1 MKRIL
6 LIAIVMMA
14 APALLIADDKKKK
27 TANAGKPAPTV
38 SPNPEVRNEIHWITD
53 MNELEAK
60 MQASP
65 KKVIFDVYTDWCG
78 WCKKMDADTYRNPD
92 LIKYVNNNFYAVKL
106 DAERKDAFTFQGKE
120 YKFEPQYRANTFAVE
135 IMKGAASYPTTV
147 FMTENFQN
155 PNPIPGY
162 MQVKDME
169 LILTYFG
176 DNMYKRIKFDDYKK
190 TFQYHWDKGQAP
202 DMTPPPGAH

>member
-6 LIAIVMMA
+6 LFTIILAA
-14 APALLIADDKKKK
+14 APILVFADGKKKK
-27 TANAGKPAPTV
+27 PATAGSTQVNAKTA
-38 SPNPEVRNEIHWITD
+38 EEKNEIHWITD

-78 WCKKMDADTYRNPD
+78 WCKKMDADTYTNPD
-92 LIKYVNNNFYAVKL
+92 LVKYVNNNFYAVKL

-120 YKFEPQYRANTFAVE
+120 YKFEPQYRSNTFAVE

-176 DNMYKRIKFDDYKK
+176 DNMYKRVKFDDYKK

-202 DMTPPPGAH
+202 DMTPPAGAH

>member
-6 LIAIVMMA
+6 LFTIILAV
-14 APALLIADDKKKK
+14 APILVFADGKKKK
-27 TANAGKPAPTV
+27 PAAAGSTQANAKTA
-38 SPNPEVRNEIHWITD
+38 EEKNEIHWITD

-78 WCKKMDADTYRNPD
+78 WCKKMDADTYTNPD
-92 LIKYVNNNFYAVKL
+92 LVKYVNNNFYAVKL

-120 YKFEPQYRANTFAVE
+120 YKFEPQYRSNTFAVE

-176 DNMYKRIKFDDYKK
+176 DNMYKRVKFDDYKK

-202 DMTPPPGAH
+202 DMTPPPPAH

>member
-6 LIAIVMMA
+6 LFTIIIT
-14 APALLIADDKKKK
+14 APLLVFADGKKKK
-27 TANAGKPAPTV
+27 PAAAGSTQANAKA
-38 SPNPEVRNEIHWITD
+38 SEEKNEIHWITD

-65 KKVIFDVYTDWCG
+65 KKVIFDIYTDWCG
-78 WCKKMDADTYRNPD
+78 WCKKMDADTYGNPD

-176 DNMYKRIKFDDYKK
+176 DNMYKRVKFDDYKK

-202 DMTPPPGAH
+202 DMTPPAGAH